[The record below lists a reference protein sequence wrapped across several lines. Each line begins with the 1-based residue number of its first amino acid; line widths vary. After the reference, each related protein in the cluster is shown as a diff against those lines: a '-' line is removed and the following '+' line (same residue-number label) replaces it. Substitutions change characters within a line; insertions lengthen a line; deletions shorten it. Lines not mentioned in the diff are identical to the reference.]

1 MTLNRSR
8 FLRPFPRV
16 TAWLLALLLAP
27 LPDARAAAADVANLP
42 LGTASTQKAKP
53 NLMFVLDD
61 SGSMAWDFMP
71 DDLDADDNEL
81 AENTYGYL
89 SAQCNGVAYNPAITY
104 KPPIKADG
112 TRYPDA
118 TFGNA
123 LIDGYASG
131 SGRINLGS
139 SSVSYT
145 SEDVLPA
152 LTHRNFYY
160 TYSGT
165 ETAMDWTYASNGSVN
180 TGTTFYRECMSLIG
194 NSPGS
199 SKFSRVTL
207 SSASAEA
214 QNYANW
220 FSYYRT
226 RRLVMRS
233 AAGQAFQGLGSDFRV
248 GFTKIS
254 DTTVNTAGGFVNA
267 NDFDATQKSL
277 FFDRLYSTTGRNST
291 PLRGALSK
299 VGRYYGNRY
308 TGQTDPVQYSCQRN
322 YTLLSTDGYWNTNA
336 ETSSYGAYQLNGSAL
351 VGQQDGTEV
360 RPLKDGSRVS
370 YSTATTVTSTST
382 RTVTT
387 PLSWRRNTVTQSGL
401 LGLLAGCSLLAP
413 YKLTIQPQR
422 CSPNITGTRTETFTD
437 TTSTVTTTSY
447 VDGTATGTSSA
458 PGPTSAVRTANATTP
473 SGTPGCTNWVNTG
486 TATVQ
491 CLSLLNLNGLLTTL
505 GLGSGNGTTTPA
517 WLDGTPTSSSTPPVV
532 TDTRTESTP
541 PVASDGDSNTLA
553 DIAQYFYIND
563 LRTDVDNQ
571 VPGYDRDN
579 AVHQHMT
586 TFTLG
591 LGVKGT
597 LAYDRNYLTQSS
609 GDFADL
615 KSGAKNWPVPSGTL
629 GGTPNATHIDD
640 LWHAAVNGRGQYF
653 SASDPTSLADAITTT
668 LNEINKASG
677 SGSAA
682 AASALTPVSGDDWL
696 FLPSF
701 TTLDWTG
708 DLRAFRF
715 TTDGSGN
722 LVAPTI
728 NDASKVWSARE
739 RLDARTTAR
748 TLWFNGGSG
757 LAAFN
762 STNLASAGR
771 SGLFAVSCATGS
783 ALRPSQCDAI
793 STAAQA
799 KMTGANLVS
808 YLAGDTSLYLSN
820 SNTGNQVFRSRASR
834 LGDLVN
840 AAPVYVGAP
849 PFNYADAGYSAY
861 KSANASRTKVV
872 YVAANDGMLHAFKVA
887 DDSTG
892 GSELWAYLPTPVLS
906 KLWKLAD
913 RNYSTNHQ
921 YLVDATPNVADVY
934 DGTRWRSILV
944 GGLGAGGRGYYA
956 LDVTTPET
964 PTLLWEISN
973 STPGFENL
981 GLAHGNPVVTK
992 NAAGTW
998 VVAFTSGT
1006 NNAAPGDGVGRLYTV
1021 NAVTGALV
1029 STVATAAGD
1038 STTPSNLGRLNAWV
1052 KSDSDNTALR
1062 FYAGDML
1069 GNLWRF
1075 DPDDRVPPSGSD
1087 AFLLGRALTAS
1098 GGAQPITAKPVLT
1111 EATVNG
1117 TGVPIISFGTGRM
1130 LGLTDLTDTTRQ
1142 SIYSVKDNLGATG
1155 LGVLRTTATSGLVSQ
1170 ALGSNRQITSPKTV
1184 DWSTQNGW
1192 YVDLDQPAAGTP
1204 RERVHLDGMPL
1215 SAGVLAFVSTEP
1227 IDDACSQ
1234 GGKSYLYQFDLAS
1247 GAVLGVTS
1255 LDSIVVGLSRVVGK
1269 GDKVSA
1275 IVTTQKQEV
1284 KLQASGGSVLPT
1296 NFSIRRSGW
1305 RELMD

>member
-1 MTLNRSR
+1 MTPHHPSLTHPIHRA
-8 FLRPFPRV
+8 
-16 TAWLLALLLAP
+16 AWLLGLLGGLALLP
-27 LPDARAAAADVANLP
+27 LHGARAATADVSNAP

-53 NLMFVLDD
+53 NLMFILDD

-71 DDLDADDNEL
+71 DELDTNDNEV
-81 AENTYGYL
+81 AEITYGYF

-104 KPPIKADG
+104 TPPIKADG
-112 TRYPDA
+112 TFYPA
-118 TFGNA
+118 ASFTNA
-123 LIDGYASG
+123 KIDGYSSTSG
-131 SGRINLGS
+131 TINLGS
-139 SSVSYT
+139 SDVSYT
-145 SEDVLPA
+145 SEWISLV
-152 LTHRNFYY
+152 HRNYY
-160 TYSGT
+160 YVYKSPGVQPARNWTYTSSGT
-165 ETAMDWTYASNGSVN
+165 VDTS
-180 TGTTFYRECMSLIG
+180 TTFYRECMV
-194 NSPGS
+194 NSVGQYV
-199 SKFSRVTL
+199 FAQVLL
-207 SSASAEA
+207 SSLTTAQK

-226 RRLVMRS
+226 RRLTMRS

-254 DTTVNTAGGFVNA
+254 DVTVNPTNGFLGVS
-267 NDFDATQKSL
+267 DFDATQKSV
-277 FFDRLYSTTGRNST
+277 FFDRLYGTTGQNYT

-299 VGRYYGNRY
+299 VGRYYGNRIS
-308 TGQTDPVQYSCQRN
+308 GQTDPNPNKYSCQRN

-336 ETSSYGAYQLNGSAL
+336 ETGAYGPYQLDGTTPVA
-351 VGQQDGTEV
+351 QQDGDEA
-360 RPLKDGSRVS
+360 RPMKDGSRSTYTVTTTTTTPGTKTVTTALQWQRSQVTVS
-370 YSTATTVTSTST
+370 SCLFGLGSRYSTQPQRCNPNRTGSTVRNYTTSSVSVATSTYSDGTLTGTSTTGPTTTETLGSTTTSANPTCSSWTNIGTATTSACELDLGGV
-382 RTVTT
+382 
-387 PLSWRRNTVTQSGL
+387 LGL
-401 LGLLAGCSLLAP
+401 LGLGPSGGTTVPAWVAGV
-413 YKLTIQPQR
+413 
-422 CSPNITGTRTETFTD
+422 D
-437 TTSTVTTTSY
+437 TTSTT
-447 VDGTATGTSSA
+447 
-458 PGPTSAVRTANATTP
+458 
-473 SGTPGCTNWVNTG
+473 TG
-486 TATVQ
+486 TATTATVQ
-491 CLSLLNLNGLLTTL
+491 S
-505 GLGSGNGTTTPA
+505 A
-517 WLDGTPTSSSTPPVV
+517 
-532 TDTRTESTP
+532 
-541 PVASDGDSNTLA
+541 PVASGGDSNTLA
-553 DIAQYFYIND
+553 DIAQYYYDND
-563 LRTDVDNQ
+563 LRTDVENR
-571 VPGYDRDN
+571 VPGFDRDTN
-579 AVHQHMT
+579 PRQHMT

-591 LGVKGT
+591 LGLRGT
-597 LAYDRNYLTQSS
+597 LSYDRNYLTQST

-615 KSGAKNWPVPSGTL
+615 KSGAKNWPVPSGTR
-629 GGTPNATHIDD
+629 GGAPDATHIDD

-701 TTLDWTG
+701 TTVDWTG

-715 TTDGSGN
+715 TTDANGN
-722 LVAPTI
+722 LVAPVI
-728 NDASKVWSARE
+728 SDATRVWSAGE

-748 TLWFNGGSG
+748 TLWFNSG
-757 LAAFN
+757 AALAAFN
-762 STNLASAGR
+762 SSNLSAAGR

-783 ALRPSQCDAI
+783 TLRPSQCDAI
-793 STAAQA
+793 SSAAQA
-799 KMTGANLVS
+799 RMTGANLVS
-808 YLAGDTSLYLSN
+808 YLAGDTSLYMNN
-820 SNTGNQVFRSRASR
+820 SDTGLQVFRTRPSR

-840 AAPVYVGAP
+840 ASPVYVGAP

-872 YVAANDGMLHAFKVA
+872 YVAANDGMLHAFKVSA
-887 DDSTG
+887 DSTG
-892 GSELWAYLPTPVLS
+892 GSELWAFMPTPVLS

-913 RNYSTNHQ
+913 RNYSTQHQ

-973 STPGFENL
+973 ATAGFENL
-981 GLAHGNPVVTK
+981 GLSYGNPVVTK

-998 VVAFTSGT
+998 VVAFTTGT
-1006 NNAAPGDGVGRLYTV
+1006 NNTASGDGVGRLYTV
-1021 NAVTGALV
+1021 NAVTGALI
-1029 STVATAAGD
+1029 STVATSAGD
-1038 STTPSNLGRLNAWV
+1038 NTTPSNLGRLNAWV
-1052 KSDSDNTALR
+1052 KSDTDNTALR

-1075 DPDDRVPPSGSD
+1075 DPDDRVPPSGSE
-1087 AFLLGRALTAS
+1087 AVLLGQALTAS

-1117 TGVPIISFGTGRM
+1117 ASVPIISFGTGRM
-1130 LGLTDLTDTTRQ
+1130 LGVTDLTDTTRQ
-1142 SIYSVKDNLGATG
+1142 TIYSVKDGLGATG

-1192 YVDLDQPAAGTP
+1192 YVDLDQPASGTP
-1204 RERVHLDGMPL
+1204 RERVHLDGIPL

-1234 GGKSYLYQFDLAS
+1234 GGQSYLYQFDLAS
-1247 GAVLGVTS
+1247 GAVLGVTAF
-1255 LDSIVVGLSRVVGK
+1255 DSIVVGVNRVVGK
-1269 GDKVSA
+1269 GDQVSA
-1275 IVTTQKQEV
+1275 IVTTQKQEI
-1284 KLQASGGSVLPT
+1284 LLEASGGSALPT

-1305 RELMD
+1305 RELID

>member
-1 MTLNRSR
+1 
-8 FLRPFPRV
+8 
-16 TAWLLALLLAP
+16 
-27 LPDARAAAADVANLP
+27 
-42 LGTASTQKAKP
+42 
-53 NLMFVLDD
+53 
-61 SGSMAWDFMP
+61 
-71 DDLDADDNEL
+71 
-81 AENTYGYL
+81 
-89 SAQCNGVAYNPAITY
+89 
-104 KPPIKADG
+104 
-112 TRYPDA
+112 
-118 TFGNA
+118 
-123 LIDGYASG
+123 
-131 SGRINLGS
+131 
-139 SSVSYT
+139 
-145 SEDVLPA
+145 
-152 LTHRNFYY
+152 
-160 TYSGT
+160 
-165 ETAMDWTYASNGSVN
+165 
-180 TGTTFYRECMSLIG
+180 MS
-194 NSPGS
+194 
-199 SKFSRVTL
+199 
-207 SSASAEA
+207 
-214 QNYANW
+214 
-220 FSYYRT
+220 
-226 RRLVMRS
+226 
-233 AAGQAFQGLGSDFRV
+233 
-248 GFTKIS
+248 
-254 DTTVNTAGGFVNA
+254 
-267 NDFDATQKSL
+267 DFDATQKSL
-277 FFDRLYSTTGRNST
+277 FFDRLYSTAGQNYT

-336 ETSSYGAYQLNGSAL
+336 ETGSYGAYQLNGSTL
-351 VGQQDGTEV
+351 VGQQDGTEA
-360 RPLKDGSRVS
+360 RPMKDGAASV
-370 YSTATTVTSTST
+370 YTVTTTDTTSGT
-382 RTVTT
+382 KTVTT
-387 PLSWRRNTVTQSGL
+387 PLQWMRQRVTVSSCL
-401 LGLLAGCSLLAP
+401 LGLGSR
-413 YKLTIQPQR
+413 YTTQPQR
-422 CSPNITGTRTETFTD
+422 CSPDRTG
-437 TTSTVTTTSY
+437 STVSNYNTSSVSTTVVTYANGTPTGSSTSGPTASESLVSSTTT
-447 VDGTATGTSSA
+447 
-458 PGPTSAVRTANATTP
+458 PNPTCSTWA
-473 SGTPGCTNWVNTG
+473 NTG
-486 TATVQ
+486 TATTSSCTLDLGGV
-491 CLSLLNLNGLLTTL
+491 LGLL
-505 GLGSGNGTTTPA
+505 GLGPTGGNTTPA
-517 WLDGTPTSSSTPPVV
+517 WVSGTSSSTSTTGTTVSTSV
-532 TDTRTESTP
+532 TSPAIQTG
-541 PVASDGDSNTLA
+541 GDSNTLA
-553 DIAQYFYIND
+553 DVAQYYYTTD
-563 LRTDVDNQ
+563 LRADLANK
-571 VPGYDRDN
+571 VPGYDRDS
-579 AVHQHMT
+579 VTHQHMT

-615 KSGAKNWPVPSGTL
+615 KSGAKNWPVPAGTL

-653 SASDPTSLADAITTT
+653 SASDPTSLGEAITTT
-668 LNEINKASG
+668 LSEINKASG

-715 TTDGSGN
+715 TTDGNGN
-722 LVAPTI
+722 LVAPVI
-728 NDASKVWSARE
+728 SDATRVWSARE

-748 TLWFNGGSG
+748 TLWFNGGSA

-762 STNLASAGR
+762 SSNLTAAGR

-793 STAAQA
+793 SSAAQA
-799 KMTGANLVS
+799 RMTGANLVS

-820 SNTGNQVFRSRASR
+820 SDTGNQVFRTRASR

-840 AAPVYVGAP
+840 ASPVYVGAP

-861 KSANASRTKVV
+861 KSANTSRTKVV
-872 YVAANDGMLHAFKVA
+872 YVAANDGMLHAFKVS

-913 RNYSTNHQ
+913 RNYGTNHQ

-973 STPGFENL
+973 ATAGFENL
-981 GLAHGNPVVTK
+981 GLSHGNPVVSK

-998 VVAFTSGT
+998 VVAFTTGT
-1006 NNAAPGDGVGRLYTV
+1006 NNTASGDGVGRLYTV

-1052 KSDSDNTALR
+1052 KSDTDNTALR

-1075 DPDDRVPPSGSD
+1075 DPDDRVPPSGSE
-1087 AFLLGRALTAS
+1087 AVLLGRALTAS

-1111 EATVNG
+1111 EATVSG
-1117 TGVPIISFGTGRM
+1117 ASVPIISFGTGRM
-1130 LGLTDLTDTTRQ
+1130 LGMSDLTDTTRQ
-1142 SIYSVKDNLGATG
+1142 SVYSVKDGLGATG

-1192 YVDLDQPAAGTP
+1192 YVDLDQPASGTP
-1204 RERVHLDGMPL
+1204 RERVHLDGIPL

-1234 GGKSYLYQFDLAS
+1234 GGQSYLYQFDLAS

-1255 LDSIVVGLSRVVGK
+1255 FDSIVVGVNRVVGK

-1284 KLQASGGSVLPT
+1284 LLQASGGSALPT